1 MLIGERMTH
10 PVITVPPELPIPEA
24 HKIMRDNN
32 IHRLPVV
39 DNKNKLVGI
48 VSNEDIINA
57 SPSPAT
63 SLSIWEINYLINKI
77 KIQDVMTQKVVSVG
91 INDTIEKAARLMT
104 DHKIGGLPVLSED
117 DLVGIITE
125 TDLFKLFMELTGARD
140 PGLRITVLIPDQRG
154 EIAAVTQAISQAGGD
169 IIAMGIYSADQQGFG
184 ELFMK
189 VTNLEE
195 ENLISVIKPLV
206 KQIKDIRKL

>member
-10 PVITVPPELPIPEA
+10 PVITVSPELPIPEA

-32 IHRLPVV
+32 IRRLPVV

-48 VSNEDIINA
+48 VSNKDIINA

-77 KIQDVMTQKVVSVG
+77 KIQDVMTKEVVSVG

-104 DHKIGGLPVLSED
+104 DHKIGGLPVLSGD

-169 IIAMGIYSADQQGFG
+169 IIAMGIYSADQQSFG

-206 KQIKDIRKL
+206 EQIKDIRKL

>member
-10 PVITVPPELPIPEA
+10 PVITVSPELPIPEA

-32 IHRLPVV
+32 IRRLPVV

-48 VSNEDIINA
+48 ISNKDIINA

-77 KIQDVMTQKVVSVG
+77 KIQDVMTKEVVSVG

-195 ENLISVIKPLV
+195 ENLILVINPLV